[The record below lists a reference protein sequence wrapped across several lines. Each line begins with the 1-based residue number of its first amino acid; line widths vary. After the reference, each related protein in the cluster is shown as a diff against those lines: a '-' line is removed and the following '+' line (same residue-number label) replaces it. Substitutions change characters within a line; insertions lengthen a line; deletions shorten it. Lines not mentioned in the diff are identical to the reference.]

1 RYDGAERVTQSGF
14 GQCWADEDGQ
24 CIEPGLLV
32 GDNQVADSDL
42 LARAE
47 SRYDFTFDAAQNLTE
62 RIFTSSGGPGD
73 KTALKLD
80 KSGRNRP
87 GKIGDVTL
95 KWDANG
101 NLIEKGELRFH
112 YDYRN
117 RLRSVGRQGGD
128 GEETTVVKY
137 EYDAFNRRVTKK
149 VFDGPDGPG
158 KDDTVWSGWQ
168 ELESYRGVQL
178 ISRNIFG
185 RGLDEVVS
193 SSYDRDFDGQLES
206 EWVPVYDHTG
216 NVVALT
222 D

>member
-1 RYDGAERVTQSGF
+1 WSPRSLKTSVIRKDWNSYAFVTRYDGAERVTQSGF
-14 GQCWADEDGQ
+14 GQCWADEDGH

-47 SRYDFTFDAAQNLTE
+47 SRYDFTFDAAQNLTS
-62 RIFTSSGGPGD
+62 RQLTSSETPGYTD
-73 KTALKLD
+73 DLTAE
-80 KSGRNRP
+80 SGRNRP
-87 GKIGDVTL
+87 GKINDVTL

-101 NLIEKGELRFH
+101 NLIEKGDLRFH

-128 GEETTVVKY
+128 GEETKVAEY

-158 KDDTVWSGWQ
+158 EDDTVWAGWQ
-168 ELESYRGVQL
+168 ELESY
-178 ISRNIFG
+178 
-185 RGLDEVVS
+185 
-193 SSYDRDFDGQLES
+193 
-206 EWVPVYDHTG
+206 
-216 NVVALT
+216 
-222 D
+222 